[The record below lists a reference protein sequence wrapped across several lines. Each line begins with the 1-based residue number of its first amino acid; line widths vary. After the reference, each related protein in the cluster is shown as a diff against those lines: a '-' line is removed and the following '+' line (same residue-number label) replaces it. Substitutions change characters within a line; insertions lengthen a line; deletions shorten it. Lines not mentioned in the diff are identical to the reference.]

1 MNLSERQRDIVN
13 IVRAEGP
20 ITGESIAQRLNL
32 TRSALRSDLTVLTM
46 LQILDA
52 RPKVG
57 YFYIGS
63 STEKQTAQVINQYR
77 VGQVASQAIVVS
89 PGTSLYDTVV
99 TIFTEDVGTILVGE
113 EGLLLGVVSRKDLLR
128 ATVGKNDPH
137 SLPISMIMTPTSKV
151 VYVEPDASL
160 VEAAQ
165 KMDDF
170 EVDCLPVVTQEKVEG
185 KKTLRIV
192 GRISKTTIMKV
203 FLELSRM

>member
-1 MNLSERQRDIVN
+1 MNLSERQQDIVN
-13 IVRAEGP
+13 IVRTEGP
-20 ITGESIAQRLNL
+20 ITGESIANRLNL

-63 STEKQTAQVINQYR
+63 NTEKQAAQILHQYS
-77 VGQVASQAIVVS
+77 VGQVASQAVVVTPS
-89 PGTSLYDTVV
+89 TTLYDTIV

-113 EGLLLGVVSRKDLLR
+113 EGILAGVVSRKDLLR
-128 ATVGKNDPH
+128 AAVGKNDPH
-137 SLPISMIMTPTSKV
+137 TVPISMIMTPASKV
-151 VYVEPDASL
+151 VYVEPEEQL
-160 VEAAQ
+160 IVAAQ

-170 EVDCLPVVTQEKVEG
+170 EVDCLPVVHREEVDHKRQ
-185 KKTLRIV
+185 LRIV
-192 GRISKTTIMKV
+192 GRVSKTNIMKV